1 MLIIEDLAST
11 RHSPAWCCAMRALTL
26 RPVITLFIDI
36 YFFSV
41 VTYGPWTEIDD
52 VNFEEEFAV
61 RGWVSIELSAAQ
73 CCYVLT
79 G

>member
-1 MLIIEDLAST
+1 MVLCDART
-11 RHSPAWCCAMRALTL
+11 LTL

-52 VNFEEEFAV
+52 VNFEEEFDGLQLN
-61 RGWVSIELSAAQ
+61 R
-73 CCYVLT
+73 
-79 G
+79 

>member
-1 MLIIEDLAST
+1 
-11 RHSPAWCCAMRALTL
+11 MRALTL

-41 VTYGPWTEIDD
+41 VAYGPWTEIDD

-61 RGWVSIELSAAQ
+61 RGWVSIESSAAQ